1 MICVTVT
8 LRKCSYAMSLGKQP
22 RHHTMLRRDGNT
34 EKFWSVARRCAA
46 GNQLAA
52 VSDIRTGSPLVA
64 SFTPVHIVPFP
75 AVKHFPTARN
85 DAFVAQNFLNT
96 RA

>member
-1 MICVTVT
+1 MLIRNVV
-8 LRKCSYAMSLGKQP
+8 A
-22 RHHTMLRRDGNT
+22 RHHTMLRRDGNA

-64 SFTPVHIVPFP
+64 SFTPVHIVPCP
-75 AVKHFPTARN
+75 AVKHFPTARS